1 MLEKFTQNMTQ
12 KGLPQFHTPPL
23 SSTHQFHTKEP
34 LLFSPEILRSTPKT
48 RQFNTPLSSTP
59 KPLSSTH
66 WFWSWT
72 EEFSVWNWG
81 IFGVELRDFG
91 VELKN
96 FAVELN
102 VFSVDLRGEGS
113 GTEGF

>member
-1 MLEKFTQNMTQ
+1 M
-12 KGLPQFHTPPL
+12 
-23 SSTHQFHTKEP
+23 
-34 LLFSPEILRSTPKT
+34 
-48 RQFNTPLSSTP
+48 
-59 KPLSSTH
+59 
-66 WFWSWT
+66 
-72 EEFSVWNWG
+72 
-81 IFGVELRDFG
+81 ELRDFG